1 MALSEALGRLRDTL
15 KAWFPERHIYIRTDG
30 QMKGLYLSTPRQVTL
45 AAAVGLLG
53 LWTTASLLATV
64 MAMAA
69 APAGQAAQDLMRAR
83 VARLA
88 AQQAKLEDVVSTV
101 TCDGAPTAAR
111 PTTPAP
117 GAASLPGPPAASLKA
132 TKARQDRLV
141 TRLDALASPCVEHL
155 SAALTDAGLDPTRFD
170 AGSAAAPAVV
180 AKTDPERD
188 AHAAFL
194 AHLRALGQKLAEMR
208 RLRAAAA
215 AAPLLHPT
223 KTSLQSSGF
232 GVRLDPFTNRPALH
246 PGLDFPAP
254 WGTPVFATAGGVVAF
269 AGRSETYGN
278 LIEIDHGHGLR
289 TRFAHLAAFW
299 VRPGQHVEARQP
311 LGAVGSTGRSTGP
324 HLHYEV
330 WMDGQAKDPE
340 GFLRAGDH
348 VHQTGAGPQHAA

>member
-1 MALSEALGRLRDTL
+1 MRDSL

-30 QMKGLYLSTPRQVTL
+30 QMRGLYLSTHRQVTL
-45 AAAVGLLG
+45 AAVLGLLA
-53 LWTTASLLATV
+53 LWTVASLTATV

-69 APAGQAAQDLMRAR
+69 APAGQTAQDLMRAR

-88 AQQAKLEDVVSTV
+88 VRQAKLEDMVSAV
-101 TCDGAPTAAR
+101 TCDSGPASA
-111 PTTPAP
+111 TPAATGS
-117 GAASLPGPPAASLKA
+117 GAASPPGTPTASLKA
-132 TKARQDRLV
+132 LNARQDRLV
-141 TRLDALASPCVEHL
+141 GRLDAVANPCVDHL
-155 SAALTDAGLDPTRFD
+155 NSALREAGLDPTRLE
-170 AGSAAAPAVV
+170 APSAALKSTAAKSTV
-180 AKTDPERD
+180 AKSTAESD
-188 AHAAFL
+188 AHAAFI
-194 AHLRALGQKLAEMR
+194 AHVQALGRKLAEMR
-208 RLRAAAA
+208 RLRAATS

-232 GVRLDPFTNRPALH
+232 GLRIDPFSSRPALH

-254 WGTPVFATAGGVVAF
+254 WGTPVYSTAEGVVAF

-311 LGAVGSTGRSTGP
+311 IGAVGSTGRSTGP

-330 WMDGQAKDPE
+330 WLDGQAKDPE